1 MTDLILPEEAVA
13 SFSLDEIKCATSPS
27 NEMLQ
32 VQRLIGFPVASKFSS
47 SLGLPFSATCHTDAC
62 SDWQL

>member
-13 SFSLDEIKCATSPS
+13 SFSLDEIECATSPS

-32 VQRLIGFPVASKFSS
+32 VQGFFS
-47 SLGLPFSATCHTDAC
+47 TYM
-62 SDWQL
+62 